1 MKNKIFNNA
10 AWIIIMQGIKAMLT
24 LVVSMVSTRFLGPAN
39 YGIINYAVSIVS
51 FVAPIMYLGYNNVL
65 VRELVKYPEKEGE
78 TLGSAIISSVVSGFV
93 CIGMVV
99 AFTSIVNANEKE
111 TILVCSIYSIILIFQ
126 GIDLIL
132 YWFQAKLISKYS
144 SIASLCAYIVVA
156 IYKIS
161 ILVLSKNIYWF
172 AISNAIEYMIVSL
185 VLLVIYIKLG
195 GQRLKFSFI
204 RMKEML
210 YSSKFYIIAT
220 MMVSVSTYIG
230 RIMLKLLIDD
240 TQNGF
245 FSAAVNCASMLT
257 FVYVA
262 VIDSFRPEIIKHK
275 DENRKKYLDLCKT
288 MYSLIIYSSA
298 IQSLIFCVFATLIVK
313 IVCGASYSDS
323 IILLQIVVWYMPFS
337 CVSAARNVWILAE
350 GKEKYLSIVNL
361 ISAIVNVALNYAL
374 IMAFGTLGA
383 ALATVLSNAIVTVV
397 ISYVLKPL
405 RENFFIMVKA
415 LDPRIIITLLKSV
428 LSNKKIEG

>member
-111 TILVCSIYSIILIFQ
+111 TILVCSIYSILLIFQ

-185 VLLVIYIKLG
+185 VLLVIYKKLG

-262 VIDSFRPEIIKHK
+262 VIDSFRPEIIKYK
-275 DENRKKYLDLCKT
+275 DEDRKKYLDLCKT

-383 ALATVLSNAIVTVV
+383 ALATVLSNAFVTVV